1 MCTSFSFGQF
11 IISRI
16 ILGIGTGGI
25 IATVSVWQ
33 TELSKASSR
42 GAHVAAFGLFCGF
55 GLVLA
60 LWIAFGCSY
69 ASGSFAWRF
78 PLAFPMV
85 LSVIV
90 MAFIFTLPESP
101 RLLMKQGKVAEARDI
116 LSILHE
122 DEEIVDKEI
131 ADIQLAL
138 ELSGNLSESAAL
150 KSMFTM
156 GRQRIFHRVCL
167 AVGVQIMLQLT
178 GVNSI
183 TYYASSIYES
193 DLGFPATTAK
203 LLAASSQFAI
213 CIGSAICSFTVD
225 RFGRRSLMLFSATA
239 MSICFAFETGL
250 VSNPN
255 NGGALKGAVFFLFL
269 YYVVY
274 TVGFL
279 GIPFLYATE
288 VAPVQLRAQ
297 ICGISTA
304 VSWLIN
310 YLVAEITP
318 VAFTDIGWRYFIV
331 YCTLNAAWVPI
342 IFLFYPETAGRSLE
356 EIDEI
361 FAQSKS
367 IWDPIKVARNLPK
380 RHLVDMIHSDP
391 DKEAKV
397 IAHVEHTEKMGQDH
411 HHHDPLGVT
420 V

>member
-1 MCTSFSFGQF
+1 
-11 IISRI
+11 
-16 ILGIGTGGI
+16 
-25 IATVSVWQ
+25 
-33 TELSKASSR
+33 
-42 GAHVAAFGLFCGF
+42 
-55 GLVLA
+55 
-60 LWIAFGCSY
+60 
-69 ASGSFAWRF
+69 
-78 PLAFPMV
+78 
-85 LSVIV
+85 
-90 MAFIFTLPESP
+90 
-101 RLLMKQGKVAEARDI
+101 
-116 LSILHE
+116 
-122 DEEIVDKEI
+122 
-131 ADIQLAL
+131 
-138 ELSGNLSESAAL
+138 
-150 KSMFTM
+150 
-156 GRQRIFHRVCL
+156 
-167 AVGVQIMLQLT
+167 
-178 GVNSI
+178 
-183 TYYASSIYES
+183 
-193 DLGFPATTAK
+193 
-203 LLAASSQFAI
+203 
-213 CIGSAICSFTVD
+213 
-225 RFGRRSLMLFSATA
+225 MLFSATA

-367 IWDPIKVARNLPK
+367 IWDPIRVAKNLPK
-380 RHLVDMIHSDP
+380 RHLVDMIQSDP
-391 DKEAKV
+391 DMEAKV
-397 IAHVEHTEKMGQDH
+397 IAHVEHTEKMEDNHQ
-411 HHHDPLGVT
+411 HHDPLRVT